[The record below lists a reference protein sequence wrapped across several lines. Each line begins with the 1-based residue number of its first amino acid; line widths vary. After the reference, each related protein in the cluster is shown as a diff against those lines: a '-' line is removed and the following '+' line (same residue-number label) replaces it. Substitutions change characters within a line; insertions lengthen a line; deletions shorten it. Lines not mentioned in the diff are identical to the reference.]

1 MIVWR
6 AFFRLLGFF
15 IGGVGLS
22 LVIPLL
28 YAVGTGDGGLY
39 GLLVTTL
46 LTGGLG
52 AFLWWGIRREP
63 HEISHREG
71 LLLVTAVWVTAAG
84 LGALPFLFSG
94 AIPNYT
100 DAFFETISGFTTT
113 GATIVTDVEGIP
125 RSLLLWRAMT
135 QWLGGMGIIV
145 LGIAVLPILG
155 VGGMSLYRAEFS
167 GARSEKLKP
176 RVAETALALWRI
188 YVFLSL
194 AEYVALRVAGMNMF
208 DAVCHTFTTMAT
220 GGFSTRAKSIE
231 GFHSPAI
238 EYIVT
243 FFMFVAGINFI
254 RHHQVLTERRLGRFW
269 RDVEVRT
276 YLVLLGV
283 SILLVMAALLVS
295 SEMAGEEAFRA
306 ASFQVV
312 SIMTTTGFSSA
323 DFGQWV
329 PFACFVL
336 LSLMFIGGC
345 TGSTAG
351 GIKVSRLVLLT
362 KVVSRQFKRVVER
375 RGVFSLRM
383 EGRAVSE
390 ATVDGLLNLV
400 FLVFLMTFGACLVVT
415 ATGADLV
422 TSFSAVVACMFNVGP
437 GLGDVGPASHYA
449 HFPALVKW
457 TLSLCMLAGRLE
469 FFTVLVLLTP
479 AFWRK

>member
-22 LVIPLL
+22 LAVPLL
-28 YAVGTGDGGLY
+28 YAVNTGDGGLY
-39 GLLVTTL
+39 GLLAATL
-46 LTGGLG
+46 LSGGLG
-52 AFLWWGIRREP
+52 ASLWWGIRSEP
-63 HEISHREG
+63 HEISRREG
-71 LLLVTAVWVTAAG
+71 LLLVTAVWVVAAG

-113 GATIVTDVEGIP
+113 GATIVTNIEGMP
-125 RSLLLWRAMT
+125 QSLLLWRAMT

-194 AEYVALRVAGMNMF
+194 AQYIALRVAGMDMF
-208 DAVCHTFTTMAT
+208 EAVCHTFATMAT
-220 GGFSTRAKSIE
+220 GGFSTRAQSIE

-238 EYIVT
+238 EYVVT

-254 RHHQVLTERRLGRFW
+254 RHYQVLTERRLERFW

-283 SILLVMAALLVS
+283 SILLVMVALLAT

-312 SIMTTTGFSSA
+312 SIMTTTGFSSV

-329 PFACFVL
+329 PFSCFVL

-351 GIKVSRLVLLT
+351 GLKVSRLVLLT
-362 KVVSRQFKRVVER
+362 KVVGREFKRVIER
-375 RGVFSLRM
+375 RGVFSIRM

-400 FLVFLMTFGACLVVT
+400 FLVFLMIFGASLVVT

-422 TSFSAVVACMFNVGP
+422 TSISAVVSCMFNVGP
-437 GLGDVGPASHYA
+437 GLGDVGPAFHYG
-449 HFPALVKW
+449 HFSALVKW